1 MTGVFIASG
10 WDYIFH
16 LEQSGWPK
24 DCMFLRLLEAKEFS
38 FSLDK
43 EDNML
48 YDGMFDEIVPP
59 LAMCLFELWDTN
71 YLSPVFTT
79 LTSAAGYHSTS
90 DRIHTRNSLQKS
102 GSISLTGSRLHVAR
116 MV

>member
-1 MTGVFIASG
+1 MNIPTNGRNLLYIYVTYLMTDVFIADG

-24 DCMFLRLLEAKEFS
+24 DCIFLRLLEAKEFS

-43 EDNML
+43 EGNIL

-59 LAMCLFELWDTN
+59 LAICLLEL
-71 YLSPVFTT
+71 
-79 LTSAAGYHSTS
+79 
-90 DRIHTRNSLQKS
+90 
-102 GSISLTGSRLHVAR
+102 
-116 MV
+116 

>member
-1 MTGVFIASG
+1 MTNVFIASG

-24 DCMFLRLLEAKEFS
+24 DSIFLMLLEAKEFS

-43 EDNML
+43 QGNIL

-59 LAMCLFELWDTN
+59 LAMCLLEL
-71 YLSPVFTT
+71 
-79 LTSAAGYHSTS
+79 
-90 DRIHTRNSLQKS
+90 
-102 GSISLTGSRLHVAR
+102 
-116 MV
+116 